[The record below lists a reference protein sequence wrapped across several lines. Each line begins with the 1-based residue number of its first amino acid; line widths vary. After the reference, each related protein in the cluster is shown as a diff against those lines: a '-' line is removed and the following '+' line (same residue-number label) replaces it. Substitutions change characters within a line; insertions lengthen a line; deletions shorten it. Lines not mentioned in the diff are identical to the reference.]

1 MAGQWFAHAAIIAD
15 QREGRGCSLAD
26 ELVHCEVAEG
36 VATLTL
42 DRPEWLNA
50 ISPALDDALLAL
62 LDRAAAEA
70 ACTS

>member
-1 MAGQWFAHAAIIAD
+1 MHY
-15 QREGRGCSLAD
+15 
-26 ELVHCEVAEG
+26 EVAEG